1 MLMSINENPINAA
14 HPWQNNGKLM
24 ADVADLGFIKG
35 KVLDATYGL
44 GAFWNCYTPTELY
57 SNDLY
62 TPATYSYNFT
72 DFPPE
77 WENKWDTT
85 VFDPPY
91 KLNGTPSQGQID
103 KAYGVHKKATLQE
116 RMNLIIEGA
125 KECHRITKDK
135 GFILIKVQD
144 QVSSGK
150 MHFQTDAVSCTLGK
164 LGATKIAQMHL
175 LRNPRPQP
183 EGRSQIH
190 PRSNFSTLM
199 VFKK

>member
-1 MLMSINENPINAA
+1 MTNKQINAA
-14 HPWQNNGKLM
+14 HYWRNNGELI
-24 ADVADLGFIKG
+24 ADVASLGFIKG
-35 KVLDATYGL
+35 KILDTTYGL
-44 GAFWNCYTPTELY
+44 GAFWGSYTPKELA

-62 TPATYSYNFT
+62 TAADYSYNFT
-72 DFPPE
+72 NFPSH

-91 KLNGTPSQGQID
+91 KLNGTPSQGQVD

-116 RMNLIIEGA
+116 RMDLIIAGA
-125 KECHRITKDK
+125 KECCRVTKDK
-135 GFILIKVQD
+135 GFILVKVQD

-150 MHFQTDAVSCTLGK
+150 MHFQTDAVSSALVE
-164 LGATKIAQMHL
+164 LGAVKVAQMHF
-175 LRNPRPQP
+175 LRHPRPQP
-183 EGRSQIH
+183 QGRKQVH

>member
-1 MLMSINENPINAA
+1 MTSEPINAA
-14 HPWQNNGKLM
+14 HYWRNNGELI
-24 ADVADLGFIKG
+24 ADVASLGFIKG

-44 GAFWNCYTPTELY
+44 GAFWSSYIPNELI

-62 TPATYSYNFT
+62 TAADYSYSFTNF
-72 DFPPE
+72 PSH

-116 RMNLIIEGA
+116 RMDLIIAGA
-125 KECHRITKDK
+125 KECYRVTKDK

-150 MHFQTDAVSCTLGK
+150 MHFQTDAVSSALVE
-164 LGATKIAQMHL
+164 LGAAKVAQMHF
-175 LRNPRPQP
+175 LRSPRPQP
-183 EGRSQIH
+183 QGRKQVH